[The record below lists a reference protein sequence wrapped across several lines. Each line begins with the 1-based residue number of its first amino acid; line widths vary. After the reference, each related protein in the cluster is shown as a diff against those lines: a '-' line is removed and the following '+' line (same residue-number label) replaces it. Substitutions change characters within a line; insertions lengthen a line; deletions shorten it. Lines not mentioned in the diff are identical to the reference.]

1 VSTSTQP
8 LWLLAGP
15 SGAGRAT
22 ALAALERA
30 GVACTDRLPV
40 GLLGGL
46 SRLPRA
52 AACVVTLAIEPG
64 LDGLAEAVRDSGAG
78 VLYLDADDS
87 TLVRRLADSMRP
99 HPCASAGPG
108 IAAVNAERELLE
120 PLRAAADVVVD
131 TTDLLPD
138 ELGRRVLAIVR
149 PATPAT
155 TPFAVTVSSFGFKY
169 GPQVEADWVVDVRF
183 LPNPFWVAELRPMT
197 GLDADVSAYVM
208 GTVDGPELV
217 ARLTELIGWVAE
229 RSEAHGR
236 RRLHLALG
244 CTGGRHRSVAVATA
258 LAERLTA
265 SGVAV
270 TVRHRDVDQPDPR

>member
-1 VSTSTQP
+1 VTTSTQP

-30 GVACTDRLPV
+30 GVTCTDGLPV
-40 GLLGGL
+40 ALLGGL
-46 SRLPRA
+46 SRLRRA
-52 AACVVTLAIEPG
+52 APSVVTLAIEPG

-87 TLVRRLADSMRP
+87 TLVRRLADSARP

-108 IAAVNAERELLE
+108 IAAVNAERDLLE
-120 PLRAAADVVVD
+120 PLRAVADAVVD

-149 PATPAT
+149 PATPAA

-183 LPNPFWVAELRPMT
+183 LPNPFWVTELRPMT

-208 GTVDGPELV
+208 GTGDGHELV

-258 LAERLTA
+258 LAQRLTA

-270 TVRHRDVDQPDPR
+270 TVRHRDVDRPDPR